1 MVMRFIYGSPIEDE
15 VGRLT
20 SEDVPN
26 HELDMTDAL
35 NFADKIRSK
44 EYNAKD
50 VARALQTRLGY
61 PNPNVQILV
70 LNLADICVKNGGTL
84 VQLEI
89 SRREFIDSIVGT
101 LDSKTGRDHELRQ
114 LVLKLVQEWAALFRG
129 NNEMSYVSGVME
141 RMRRSGYSFPKSHA
155 STSNAMIDTASA
167 PEWEDSPV
175 CQRCRTQFTFT
186 NRKHHCRNCGKCFCN
201 DCSSNTTTIPR
212 FAIYEPV
219 RVCHG
224 CYLRLKKIVPDIEGG
239 DGLPKRTD
247 SYRSQQRYTPP
258 SNTTTPDVPDDDE
271 DLKRAIEL
279 SLQESQNKP
288 NYADYTLQGRQS
300 TATTSAAASS
310 FAPPAA
316 TTTRPSQAQYP
327 TVTSEPYPLISAPTN
342 VHNIEEEEEDPDLR
356 AAIEASLRDVPGG
369 GAVPDYPQVADSA
382 RTAPHQY
389 QLPASDPE
397 DDMAL
402 AAFMPAV
409 EVEEE
414 NDNPLSVTE
423 GENVKLF
430 ESLLERIQE
439 SGQDIRYDPQIQY
452 LHESIEQLHP
462 KITGA
467 MENVDQKHKEFI
479 KLHDRIIT
487 AIKIY
492 DQLLDKRLRSSTFTT
507 ASSAAP
513 VASSYYPSQQSI
525 YPAVPGQQANFE
537 GAAPPQYPSSST
549 NPAFNQQ
556 SQVPPPAQQHHQLPQ
571 HQAPQAAPMYNDTQ
585 AVQARSLYQQQS
597 PVPAMVA
604 NQAPQSTYMPANT
617 MYSASPG
624 NSSAMLAPPLDA
636 GFVQQPGALAAH
648 ASPTHLYS
656 APPPVTHVPSIPV
669 LQPATKTSTAQT
681 PSTAP
686 SAAPAPNVSSEPE
699 EAPLIEF

>member
-114 LVLKLVQEWAALFRG
+114 LVLKLIQEWAALFRG
-129 NNEMSYVSGVME
+129 NNEMGYVSGVME

-167 PEWEDSPV
+167 PEWEDSSV

-247 SYRSQQRYTPP
+247 SYHSHDRNPP
-258 SNTTTPDVPDDDE
+258 LSNTTTPNVPDDDE

-279 SLQESQNKP
+279 SLRESENKP

-300 TATTSAAASS
+300 TAALS
-310 FAPPAA
+310 FPPPAA
-316 TTTRPSQAQYP
+316 TATRSSHPQYP
-327 TVTSEPYPLISAPTN
+327 TVASEPYPLTSTPAN
-342 VHNIEEEEEDPDLR
+342 AHNIEEEEEDPDLR
-356 AAIEASLRDVPGG
+356 AAIEASLRDIPDGNS
-369 GAVPDYPQVADSA
+369 VPDYPRVSDST
-382 RTAPHQY
+382 RLAPQQY
-389 QLPASDPE
+389 QLPALDTE

-409 EVEEE
+409 EVGEE
-414 NDNPLSVTE
+414 NDNPLSETE
-423 GENVKLF
+423 SENVKLF
-430 ESLLERIQE
+430 ESLLERLQE
-439 SGQDIRYDPQIQY
+439 SGQDIRHDPQIQY

-462 KITGA
+462 RITGA

-507 ASSAAP
+507 GSSAAP
-513 VASSYYPSQQSI
+513 ATSSYYPSQQSI
-525 YPAVPGQQANFE
+525 YPAVPSQQTAFE
-537 GAAPPQYPSSST
+537 GTAPVQYPSSL

-556 SQVPPPAQQHHQLPQ
+556 SQAPPPTQQQHQLPQ
-571 HQAPQAAPMYNDTQ
+571 QQAPQLAPMYNDTYAIQ
-585 AVQARSLYQQQS
+585 SRSLHQQQS
-597 PVPAMVA
+597 PAPAMVA
-604 NQAPQSTYMPANT
+604 SQPPQTTYMPANT

-624 NSSAMLAPPLDA
+624 NSSTMLAPPSDTV
-636 GFVQQPGALAAH
+636 FKQSEALASH
-648 ASPTHLYS
+648 ASPSHLYS
-656 APPPVTHVPSIPV
+656 VPPPVDHVPSIPV
-669 LQPATKTSTAQT
+669 LQPIMKNSTAAQ
-681 PSTAP
+681 TAP
-686 SAAPAPNVSSEPE
+686 IASSSAPAPNVSSEPE